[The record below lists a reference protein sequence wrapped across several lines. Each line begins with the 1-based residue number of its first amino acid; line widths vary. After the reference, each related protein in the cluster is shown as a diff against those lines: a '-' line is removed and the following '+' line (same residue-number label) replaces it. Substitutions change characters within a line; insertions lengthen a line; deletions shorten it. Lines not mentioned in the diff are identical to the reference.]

1 MKNIFNSRWTF
12 RLLSLFLAVMLFLF
26 VNSTK
31 SDTTQQTSGTN
42 SDSTTLTATER
53 KTVSV
58 QLRLNVNS
66 DKYFVTGYP
75 EKVKVHLSGPAAL
88 VTATANTQNFRV
100 FANLTG
106 LKAGKHTVKLRQD
119 GLNRDISY
127 QIDPG
132 SIKVNIQPRQTVS
145 FPVSVQYD
153 KSRIA
158 DNYQAGTATSDV
170 TNVKATGAE
179 SEIDRITKVVAQLNL
194 PADTKKTTNSQA
206 VIEALDSQGR
216 TVNVIL
222 TPATTQVNLPV
233 TIKGHSKKVPI
244 KFKAKNANSKQ
255 TYTFKSNTSSIRV
268 FGTESALKAVSSFE
282 ADVDVSD
289 VKDKKTKQISLDA
302 QANHVTG
309 TDPSNVKV
317 TITTKSKW

>member
-317 TITTKSKW
+317 TITTKSK

>member
-31 SDTTQQTSGTN
+31 SDTMQQTSGTN

-317 TITTKSKW
+317 TITTKSK

>member
-1 MKNIFNSRWTF
+1 MKKIFDSRWTY
-12 RLLSLFLAVMLFLF
+12 RLISLFLAVCLFLY
-26 VNSTK
+26 VNSSK
-31 SDTTQQTSGTN
+31 SLSTQQTGSTTGTN
-42 SDSTTLTATER
+42 STTLTATEQ

-58 QLRLNVNS
+58 QLRLNVDS

-75 EKVKVHLSGPAAL
+75 EKVKVHLRGPAAL

-106 LKAGKHTVKLRQD
+106 LKAGEHTVKLKQD
-119 GLNRDISY
+119 GLNRDINY
-127 QIDPG
+127 QISPA

-158 DNYQAGTATSDV
+158 ANYIAGSPTSDV

-179 SEIDRITKVVAQLNL
+179 GEIDRITKVVAQLNL
-194 PADTKKTTNSQA
+194 AQDTKKSVNTEA
-206 VIEALDSQGR
+206 VIEALDRNGQ

-222 TPATTQVNLPV
+222 TPATTQVNLPI
-233 TIKGHSKKVPI
+233 TAKGNSKKVPL
-244 KFKAKNANSKQ
+244 KFKAKNANSNQ
-255 TYTFKSNTSSIRV
+255 EYSFQSSTKTVQV
-268 FGTESALKAVSSFE
+268 FGSASDLKAISEFS

-289 VKDKKTKQISLDA
+289 VKNQKTKTISLDA
-302 QANHVTG
+302 EANKVTG
-309 TDPSNVKV
+309 TEPGSVKV
-317 TITTKSKW
+317 TITTESK

>member
-12 RLLSLFLAVMLFLF
+12 RLISLFLAVMLFLF

-255 TYTFKSNTSSIRV
+255 TYTFKSTTFSIRV
-268 FGTESALKAVSSFE
+268 FGTESALKSVSSFE

-317 TITTKSKW
+317 TITTKSK

>member
-12 RLLSLFLAVMLFLF
+12 RLISLFLAVMLFLF

-255 TYTFKSNTSSIRV
+255 TYTFKSTTSSIRV
-268 FGTESALKAVSSFE
+268 FGTESALKSVSSFE

-317 TITTKSKW
+317 TITTKSK

>member
-1 MKNIFNSRWTF
+1 M
-12 RLLSLFLAVMLFLF
+12 FLAVMLFLF

-31 SDTTQQTSGTN
+31 SDTMQQTSGTN

-317 TITTKSKW
+317 TITTKSK

>member
-1 MKNIFNSRWTF
+1 MNKIFESRWTY
-12 RLLSLFLAVMLFLF
+12 RLLSLFLAVTLFLY

-31 SDTTQQTSGTN
+31 ATTNQQSTGSGGN
-42 SDSTTLTATER
+42 STTLTATER

-75 EKVKVHLSGPAAL
+75 ERVKVHLSGPAAL

-106 LKAGKHTVKLRQD
+106 LKAGQHTVKLKQD
-119 GLNRDISY
+119 GLNHSINY
-127 QIDPG
+127 QIAPAT
-132 SIKVNIQPRQTVS
+132 IKVNIQPRQTVS
-145 FPVSVQYD
+145 FPVTVQYD

-158 DNYQAGTATSDV
+158 KNYVAGAPKTDV
-170 TNVKATGAE
+170 SSVKATGPE
-179 SEIDRITKVVAQLNL
+179 SEIDRIKKVVAQLNL
-194 PADTKKTTNSQA
+194 PQDANKSVNSQG
-206 VIEALDSQGR
+206 VIEALDSKGQ

-222 TPATTQVNLPV
+222 TPATTQVTLPI
-233 TIKGHSKKVPI
+233 TAKGHSKKVPL

-255 TYTFKSNTSSIRV
+255 DYTFKSSTKSIRV
-268 FGTESALKAVSSFE
+268 FGSESALQDITEFD

-289 VKDKKTKQISLDA
+289 IKDSKSKTISLDA
-302 QANHVTG
+302 QANNVTG
-309 TDPSNVKV
+309 TDPSSVKV
-317 TITTKSKW
+317 TVSTESK